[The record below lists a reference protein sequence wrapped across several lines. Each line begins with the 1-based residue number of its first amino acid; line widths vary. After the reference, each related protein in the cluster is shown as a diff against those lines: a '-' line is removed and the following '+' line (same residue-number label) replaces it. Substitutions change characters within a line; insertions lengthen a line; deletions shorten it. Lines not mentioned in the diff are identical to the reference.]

1 MNANYLILILSLW
14 YVNSTAQK
22 ADFIVTTTFDT
33 IHVDKITLT
42 DFKIKTKTAEKKKSY
57 QMEEVISYYVSDE
70 NIHYERVLN
79 PSEKK
84 ELPKVDRYDYK
95 RLESLHVEEY
105 KNRIKYKF
113 FQRLT
118 DGKVKLF
125 CEVLKEAYYDLPSQP
140 TAFIAEKKV
149 YYIAIYDAKLE
160 LIKFQGEFELNDE
173 LYEILKEYL
182 HGNDKIQSKLESL
195 HDAVPR
201 AKEKQIIA
209 LINAYNSWVKSTP

>member
-1 MNANYLILILSLW
+1 MMSFW

-22 ADFIVTTTFDT
+22 TDFMVTTSFDT
-33 IHVDKITLT
+33 IQVDKITLT
-42 DFKIKTKTAEKKKSY
+42 DFKVKTKTAEKKKNY
-57 QMEEVISYYVSDE
+57 QMEEVISYYVSE
-70 NIHYERVLN
+70 EKMHYERVLN

-84 ELPKVDRYDYK
+84 EIPKVDRYDYK
-95 RLESLHVEEY
+95 RIESVHVEEY

-125 CEVLKEAYYDLPSQP
+125 CEVLKEAYYDLPNQS

-173 LYEILKEYL
+173 LYQILKEYL

-195 HDAVPR
+195 HDSVPR
-201 AKEKQIIA
+201 ANKKQIIA
-209 LINAYNSWVKSTP
+209 LINAYNRWVKSTP

>member
-1 MNANYLILILSLW
+1 
-14 YVNSTAQK
+14 
-22 ADFIVTTTFDT
+22 
-33 IHVDKITLT
+33 
-42 DFKIKTKTAEKKKSY
+42 
-57 QMEEVISYYVSDE
+57 MEEVISYYVSE
-70 NIHYERVLN
+70 EKMHYERVLN

-95 RLESLHVEEY
+95 RLESVHVEEY

-125 CEVLKEAYYDLPSQP
+125 CEVLKEAVVGSGMPYQP
-140 TAFIAEKKV
+140 HYEVEENQV
-149 YYIAIYDAKLE
+149 YYLSIYDAKLE